1 MKFHEF
7 RTWWD
12 QSKGKPIF
20 RGTKRAQ
27 AYRLQI
33 ESMKKL
39 GVHKIPGLTRPD
51 AKFMSTFMEVSM
63 LERQEE
69 WYESVRPYYKVYPC
83 IVDSLCKL
91 KLDFNCEC
99 PEIPEG
105 VISIRFAEGYEPE
118 AKDGNR
124 ITSLLV
130 SKIVAFDNGKE
141 KEELLIQTT
150 VKDDPDLNYR
160 FCFDPNHQSMTIQE
174 LLDDPSSILAR
185 REIAVLAIRIALTVC
200 MLAEDPEI
208 ITPDVLNEQQSRFDS
223 EADEAWKMR
232 AKEKAKNKGVF
243 GWSVGK
249 NIEVT
254 PHFRRPHFA
263 IRHTGPGGKIPK
275 IVRVKGCMVK
285 YNKLAQVPTGYM
297 LPDGTEVEDGKIAS

>member
-12 QSKGKPIF
+12 MS
-20 RGTKRAQ
+20 RGNPNLRGLKRAEV
-27 AYRLQI
+27 YRLQI

-51 AKFMSTFMEVSM
+51 AKFMLTFVEVVM
-63 LERQEE
+63 LEKQEE
-69 WYESVRPYYKVYPC
+69 WYECVRPYYKVYPC

-99 PEIPEG
+99 PDIPEG
-105 VISIRFAEGYEPE
+105 IISIRFAEGHEPK
-118 AKDGNR
+118 AKNGNR
-124 ITSLLV
+124 IASLLV
-130 SKIVAFDNGKE
+130 SKVLAFDKGE
-141 KEELLIQTT
+141 KLLIQVT

-160 FCFDPNHQSMTIQE
+160 FCFDTNDESKTIQE
-174 LLDDPSSILAR
+174 LLDDPKSELAR
-185 REIAVLAIRIALTVC
+185 REIAVLAVRIALTVC
-200 MLAEDPEI
+200 MLADDPEI
-208 ITPDVLNEQQSRFDS
+208 ITPDVLSDQQGRFDK
-223 EADEAWKMR
+223 EADEKWKMR
-232 AKEKAKNKGVF
+232 AREKAKNKGVF

-263 IRHTGPGGKIPK
+263 IRHTGQGRKIPK
-275 IVRVKGCMVK
+275 IVPSRD
-285 YNKLAQVPTGYM
+285 AR
-297 LPDGTEVEDGKIAS
+297 